1 MCHHTRIALLLLVLD
16 VCVCSYIGE
25 QRVRDLEFSRLLGC
39 MVTKDRVGP
48 YKAGWQRPWLTL
60 RVSEGRPGLL
70 GPLTSRRYDQKQG
83 YLYELAAETLSLAYA
98 TVLTLLYMTETAGC
112 GIPSVFVGQTGLQAS
127 SDCVFEVDPTNGDVN
142 IT

>member
-1 MCHHTRIALLLLVLD
+1 
-16 VCVCSYIGE
+16 
-25 QRVRDLEFSRLLGC
+25 

-48 YKAGWQRPWLTL
+48 YKAAWQRPWLTL
-60 RVSEGRPGLL
+60 TVSEGRPGLL
-70 GPLTSRRYDQKQG
+70 GPLTSRTYNQKQG
-83 YLYELAAETLSLAYA
+83 YLYELAAENLSLTYA

-112 GIPSVFVGQTGLQAS
+112 GVPSVFVGQTGLQAN